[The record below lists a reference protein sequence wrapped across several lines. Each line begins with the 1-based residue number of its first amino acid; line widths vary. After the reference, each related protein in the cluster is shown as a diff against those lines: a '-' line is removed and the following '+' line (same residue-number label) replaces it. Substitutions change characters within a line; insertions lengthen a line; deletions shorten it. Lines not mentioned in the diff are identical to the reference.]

1 MINFIRERIGEI
13 ILVLLIAGV
22 IISFAVTAYYKE
34 NKIVGGV
41 VIGHELVSNKYGDR
55 TYITIIK
62 TDDGYIE
69 EKTGLNSYAIPENKR
84 VTIKVCRWKKTNF
97 NF

>member
-13 ILVLLIAGV
+13 ILVSLIAGV

>member
-13 ILVLLIAGV
+13 ILVSLIAGV
-22 IISFAVTAYYKE
+22 IISFAVTVYYKE

-84 VTIKVCRWKKTNF
+84 VIIEVYRWKKSNF
-97 NF
+97 

>member
-22 IISFAVTAYYKE
+22 IISFAVTVYYKE

>member
-1 MINFIRERIGEI
+1 MVNFIRERIGEI

-22 IISFAVTAYYKE
+22 IISFAVTVYYKE

>member
-13 ILVLLIAGV
+13 ILVSLIAGV

-84 VTIKVCRWKKTNF
+84 VTIEVLRWKKSNF
-97 NF
+97 

>member
-13 ILVLLIAGV
+13 IIVLLIAGV
-22 IISFAVTAYYKE
+22 IISFAVTVYYKE

-84 VTIKVCRWKKTNF
+84 VTIEVCRWKK
-97 NF
+97 

>member
-13 ILVLLIAGV
+13 ILVSLIAGV
-22 IISFAVTAYYKE
+22 IISFAVTVYYKE

-69 EKTGLNSYAIPENKR
+69 EKSGLNSYAIPENKR

>member
-13 ILVLLIAGV
+13 ILVSLIAGV
-22 IISFAVTAYYKE
+22 IISFAVTVYYKE
-34 NKIVGGV
+34 NKVVGGV